1 MSPRGRAFVDRPHHG
16 RVEAQPPPSAAEDSL
31 TSAQEQSWGPASK
44 AQQVVAHGETQRAL
58 ILTTPDKTKVRIL
71 FEPGPPLPPP
81 NSVSRRT
88 GFFFSEDSIHPRR
101 ATLFGG
107 GRGEK
112 RTLFCRGLNVSASLI
127 AFFSSV
133 LLSLFVSQVSAPPG
147 ERPKQA
153 SPALRMRLHCRRYS
167 PECAP

>member
-1 MSPRGRAFVDRPHHG
+1 MDRPHHG

-81 NSVSRRT
+81 KQRSSTERFFLLGDKKFFFEKSIRPRRSTLIGGGGGKSVSVP
-88 GFFFSEDSIHPRR
+88 SVYKNLLE
-101 ATLFGG
+101 
-107 GRGEK
+107 
-112 RTLFCRGLNVSASLI
+112 V
-127 AFFSSV
+127 FSSHETE
-133 LLSLFVSQVSAPPG
+133 A
-147 ERPKQA
+147 KA
-153 SPALRMRLHCRRYS
+153 K
-167 PECAP
+167 

>member
-1 MSPRGRAFVDRPHHG
+1 MDRPHHG

-81 NSVSRRT
+81 KQRSSTERIFSLGEKHPPVPFNIDRGGEGGKAFPFLLFTKTFLKFSQATRRK
-88 GFFFSEDSIHPRR
+88 PRR
-101 ATLFGG
+101 SNDFRRQKILDPA
-107 GRGEK
+107 
-112 RTLFCRGLNVSASLI
+112 CSNV
-127 AFFSSV
+127 
-133 LLSLFVSQVSAPPG
+133 
-147 ERPKQA
+147 E
-153 SPALRMRLHCRRYS
+153 
-167 PECAP
+167 

>member
-1 MSPRGRAFVDRPHHG
+1 MDRPHHG

-81 NSVSRRT
+81 NNVRRRND
-88 GFFFSEDSIHPRR
+88 FFFLGRTHP
-101 ATLFGG
+101 AAPFNIGQW

-127 AFFSSV
+127 VFLSSV
-133 LLSLFVSQVSAPPG
+133 LLSWFVSQVSTTADMKCTQDDTVLSETTSAPLQTTSL
-147 ERPKQA
+147 KW
-153 SPALRMRLHCRRYS
+153 YS